1 MKYSVFF
8 HMMIGGAM
16 FTNSRIFPDQDKQI
30 IQRDVNKFLKE
41 LSSQRFFK
49 NRFNAQHSQ
58 VYLAIFI
65 LILFLY
71 CLKRFFLNKVDK
83 FVSSV
88 FCCGMC
94 RKQKEELAT
103 SKDYTV
109 QSDNIFKE
117 LDLSQLA
124 ELYKRSNRELNDYKE
139 LIIEPNSVLKTK
151 FAK

>member
-1 MKYSVFF
+1 
-8 HMMIGGAM
+8 
-16 FTNSRIFPDQDKQI
+16 
-30 IQRDVNKFLKE
+30 
-41 LSSQRFFK
+41 
-49 NRFNAQHSQ
+49 
-58 VYLAIFI
+58 
-65 LILFLY
+65 
-71 CLKRFFLNKVDK
+71 
-83 FVSSV
+83 
-88 FCCGMC
+88 MC

-139 LIIEPNSVLKTK
+139 LIVEPNSVLKTK